1 MVLAG
6 VIASLF
12 GSAGSSTSVW
22 QTSSGPAAP
31 GSGHVGGGMHSKLL
45 AQESARHDAGHAKD
59 MMSVDAGLEVH
70 RDAAENANDIVK
82 QLILQEEA
90 AIEHGKKGPGAWRKS
105 ASSVVQP
112 SPQ

>member
-1 MVLAG
+1 MLLAG
-6 VIASLF
+6 VVASLF
-12 GSAGSSTSVW
+12 SSAGSSTSVW
-22 QTSSGPAAP
+22 KTSSGP
-31 GSGHVGGGMHSKLL
+31 SGHIGGGMHSKLL

-90 AIEHGKKGPGAWRKS
+90 AIEHGKKGPGAWRKP
-105 ASSVVQP
+105 SSSDVQP